1 MARRAKD
8 HKPGY
13 GKLLDAWAPPEN
25 AGSPIGCLAT
35 TFTFSSVFFEEE
47 CLGRFLGL
55 ESDPNED
62 GPLYLVER
70 EEKLSGVQC
79 AAALVDQHHC
89 KGSRS
94 LRWDLVPVRP
104 PRGLLHAKVCL
115 LYWAECVRVIISS
128 ANLTKD
134 GYRRNQEVFGKV
146 DYYPTGHAPLALLR
160 GVVEFLRTVEGYA
173 RTPNTAPPPPLVRVT
188 GLLDRVGDTLDAWN
202 PDEKQ
207 LGRKDLRVHPVFSG
221 PEMPSVFE
229 TLDDLW
235 PGASPPTDASV
246 VSPFFDPAEGPN
258 KPARQLWRRLR
269 RRGKATVEFHTTAEE
284 IPGQGSYLV
293 HAPASLETA
302 ESSTRSEVS
311 TDFYRVELEPDRRLH
326 AKSIWLQDDRWVLY
340 MIGSSNFTSAGLG
353 LGLRVNL
360 EANIAYCVDAR
371 RNAQAADALGH
382 AFPESSWLDPAQGL
396 RWQPRR
402 DEGEDAPGD
411 AIPLPPAFADATYG
425 VSVEEGASITLRFAG
440 VPPPPAGWKLI
451 REDDESEFFSAEKWE
466 REGRAPEVTLTWPRD
481 RPPYGFSVTW
491 EGCHGAAWWPV
502 NIAETGSLPP
512 PDELRDLH
520 LEALIHILSSARPLH
535 RVLGGYLRKRKPEP
549 ETGDRGG
556 PEIDPHKRVDTS
568 TFLLQRTRRVS
579 RALNALRERLERPV
593 ATEQSLDWRLRGPV
607 GVRAVARALRKEARS
622 EEERAFLLSELA
634 LELNRVRP
642 RSVPG
647 YLDPARV
654 EKAIR
659 LVIEELKEQIPVGMP
674 ESVRNLETYVKEVF
688 RQVLR

>member
-1 MARRAKD
+1 MARRAKE

-55 ESDPNED
+55 ETDPNED
-62 GPLYLVER
+62 GPLHLVER
-70 EEKLSGVQC
+70 EEKLYGVEC
-79 AAALVDQHHC
+79 AAALVDQHYC
-89 KGSRS
+89 RGSRS

-104 PRGLLHAKVCL
+104 PRGVLHAKVCL

-134 GYRRNQEVFGKV
+134 GYRRNQEVLGKA
-146 DYYPTGHAPLALLR
+146 DYYRDGHAPLALLR

-173 RTPNTAPPPPLVRVT
+173 RTPNAAPPPPLVRVSD
-188 GLLDRVGDTLDAWN
+188 LLDRVALI
-202 PDEKQ
+202 PDGWGLEKEG
-207 LGRKDLRVHPVFSG
+207 LGSKEVRVYPVLSG
-221 PEMPSVFE
+221 PEMASVFE
-229 TLDDLW
+229 TLTDLW
-235 PGASPPTDASV
+235 PGASPPTDAWV
-246 VSPFFDPAEGPN
+246 VSPFFDPAEGRN
-258 KPARQLWRRLR
+258 EPARELWKLLR
-269 RRGKATVEFHTTAEE
+269 RRGKATVQFHTTAEE
-284 IPGQGSYLV
+284 IPGKGSYLV
-293 HAPASLETA
+293 HAPASLKA
-302 ESSTRSEVS
+302 AQPSTRSEVT
-311 TDFYRVELEPDRRLH
+311 TDFYRVELEADRRLH
-326 AKSIWLQDDRWVLY
+326 AKSIRLQDDRWVLY

-360 EANIAYCVDAR
+360 EANIAYCVDVR
-371 RNAQAADALGH
+371 RNAQAAAALRQ
-382 AFPESSWLDPAQGL
+382 AFPESSWLGPAQGL

-425 VSVEEGASITLRFAG
+425 RSVQEGASITLRFAD

-466 REGRAPEVTLTWPRD
+466 REGRAAKVTLVWPQT
-481 RPPYGFSVTW
+481 RPPYGFWVTW

-502 NIAETGSLPP
+502 NIAEAGALLP

-520 LEALIHILSSARPLH
+520 LEDLIHILSSARPLH
-535 RVLGGYLRKRKPEP
+535 RVLGGYLRKRKPEA
-549 ETGDRGG
+549 ETGDRGS

-579 RALNALRERLERPV
+579 RALTALRERLERPV
-593 ATEQSLDWRLRGPV
+593 ATEQSLDWLLGGPV
-607 GVRAVARALRKEARS
+607 GVKAVATALIKEARS
-622 EEERAFLLSELA
+622 KEEQAFLLSELA

-659 LVIEELKEQIPVGMP
+659 LVIQELKEQIPVGMP

-688 RQVLR
+688 GQVLR